1 VVTYSLERK
10 TRGLPVLEQGLALL
24 EDALKLLQIIQFEC
38 DEILPANEQP
48 PDTMLMNSSQR
59 RMNKKLKNLITD
71 AIYHID
77 VLGMFGGSQACL
89 AHIIQLERILKK
101 AQDSITKS
109 VFRGLIGTL
118 VAVR

>member
-1 VVTYSLERK
+1 VVTYSLE
-10 TRGLPVLEQGLALL
+10 TNTTGLRVLEQGLALL
-24 EDALKLLQIIQFEC
+24 ENVQTFLQSIQFEC

-48 PDTMLMNSSQR
+48 PDTTLMNNNQGK
-59 RMNKKLKNLITD
+59 MNKKLKNLITD
-71 AIYHID
+71 VIYHID
-77 VLGMFGGSQACL
+77 NLGMFGGSQACL

-109 VFRGLIGTL
+109 VFRALIDAL